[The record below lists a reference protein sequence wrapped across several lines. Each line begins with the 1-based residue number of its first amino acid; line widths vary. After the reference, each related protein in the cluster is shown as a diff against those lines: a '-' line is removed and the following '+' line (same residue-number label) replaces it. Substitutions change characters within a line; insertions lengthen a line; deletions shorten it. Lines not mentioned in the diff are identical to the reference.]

1 MEPIENEKNIQ
12 EEIVTVEP
20 GQEGLTVEEEIKA
33 ETPVV
38 EEKDTDQEK
47 VEEEKAE
54 EISEDTDHHDEDV
67 KEEIKEE
74 VIENNEDS
82 EAAKEED
89 IEEEKAEE
97 ESEKEEKEETPTEED
112 KEEEGKT
119 TEEEVNDEASELE
132 KVKAEL
138 EAMKEADEVRKME
151 EARAKAIDNAV
162 HAYDDFNDKLAKA
175 VEDTFKQYGI
185 DPSITME
192 ELQKEPAKMQIVQ
205 DIVVNAQRI
214 QAEKQAELMKPIND
228 ASNALVFREASK
240 MMAKFELDDKQT
252 SVAAE
257 TLINILDATGLT
269 NLTDD
274 LKAKVEL
281 AVARAKMIAPKV
293 EKVVEEVKEVVEDT
307 KEAVKDVIEEKADD
321 KKEEDVQKVLEEK
334 IEEVKPEPEV
344 KEEKPSIE
352 AFKES
357 ATVVDSTPQE
367 VGDVITADNVL
378 QELQKV
384 PFKDR
389 TKFLKDNY
397 AAFDEAMRRAR

>member
-38 EEKDTDQEK
+38 EEENTNQEK
-47 VEEEKAE
+47 VEEEQSE
-54 EISEDTDHHDEDV
+54 EASEDTEHQDEEV
-67 KEEIKEE
+67 KEEATEEKEE
-74 VIENNEDS
+74 NHEDS
-82 EAAKEED
+82 EATKEEVT
-89 IEEEKAEE
+89 EEEKPEE
-97 ESEKEEKEETPTEED
+97 ESEKEEKEAPTEEQ
-112 KEEEGKT
+112 K
-119 TEEEVNDEASELE
+119 EEEVNDEVSELE

-205 DIVVNAQRI
+205 DIVMNAQRI

-334 IEEVKPEPEV
+334 IEEKKEPEV

-367 VGDVITADNVL
+367 AGDVITADNVL

>member
-33 ETPVV
+33 ETPTV
-38 EEKDTDQEK
+38 EEENVTQEK
-47 VEEEKAE
+47 VEEEQSE
-54 EISEDTDHHDEDV
+54 ETSDDTDHHDEEV
-67 KEEIKEE
+67 KEEVAEEKHEDSEDTKEE
-74 VIENNEDS
+74 VV
-82 EAAKEED
+82 
-89 IEEEKAEE
+89 EEEKPEE
-97 ESEKEEKEETPTEED
+97 ESEKEEEEAPA
-112 KEEEGKT
+112 EEEKEAT
-119 TEEEVNDEASELE
+119 TEEEVHDEASELE

-151 EARAKAIDNAV
+151 EARVKAIDNAV
-162 HAYDDFNDKLAKA
+162 HAFDDFNDKLAKA

-205 DIVVNAQRI
+205 DIVMNAQRI

-321 KKEEDVQKVLEEK
+321 KKEENVQKVLEEK
-334 IEEVKPEPEV
+334 IEEKKEPEV

-367 VGDVITADNVL
+367 AGDVITADNVL

>member
-33 ETPVV
+33 ETPTV
-38 EEKDTDQEK
+38 EEEKNTAQEK
-47 VEEEKAE
+47 VEAEQSEET
-54 EISEDTDHHDEDV
+54 SDDTDHHDEEV
-67 KEEIKEE
+67 KEEVAEEKHEDSEDTKEE
-74 VIENNEDS
+74 VV
-82 EAAKEED
+82 
-89 IEEEKAEE
+89 EEEKPEKESVKEEEETPAEE
-97 ESEKEEKEETPTEED
+97 EKEA
-112 KEEEGKT
+112 T
-119 TEEEVNDEASELE
+119 TEEEVHDEASELE

-162 HAYDDFNDKLAKA
+162 HAFDDFNDKLAKA

-205 DIVVNAQRI
+205 DIVMNAQRI

-321 KKEEDVQKVLEEK
+321 KKEKDVQKVLEEK
-334 IEEVKPEPEV
+334 IEEKKEPEV

-357 ATVVDSTPQE
+357 ATVVDSTSQE
-367 VGDVITADNVL
+367 AGDVITADNVL

>member
-33 ETPVV
+33 ETPQVEEESTPSSEEAPKESEDASGSVEENVTETSDVEETKESSEEEVV
-38 EEKDTDQEK
+38 EEESKEGEK
-47 VEEEKAE
+47 EEVEESTEESSEEEK
-54 EISEDTDHHDEDV
+54 
-67 KEEIKEE
+67 KEE
-74 VIENNEDS
+74 
-82 EAAKEED
+82 
-89 IEEEKAEE
+89 AEE
-97 ESEKEEKEETPTEED
+97 EDDNNK
-112 KEEEGKT
+112 
-119 TEEEVNDEASELE
+119 VDEAEELE

-151 EARAKAIDNAV
+151 EARTKAINNAV
-162 HAYDDFNDKLAKA
+162 QAYDDFNEKLAKA

-192 ELQKEPAKMQIVQ
+192 ELQKEPAKMQVVQ
-205 DIVVNAQRI
+205 DIIMNAQRI
-214 QAEKQAELMKPIND
+214 QAEKQEELMKPINE

-240 MMAKFELDDKQT
+240 LMAQFELDDKQT

-257 TLINILDATGLT
+257 TLINILDATGLM

-293 EKVVEEVKEVVEDT
+293 EKVVEDVKEIVEDT
-307 KEAVKDVIEEKADD
+307 KEAVKDVVEEKAEGS
-321 KKEEDVQKVLEEK
+321 KKEEEKKEEEKEPVQKV
-334 IEEVKPEPEV
+334 I
-344 KEEKPSIE
+344 EEKPSVE
-352 AFKES
+352 AFKEN
-357 ATVVDSTPQE
+357 ATVVDSTSQE
-367 VGDVITADNVL
+367 AGDVITEDNVL

-384 PFKDR
+384 PFKER

-397 AAFDEAMRRAR
+397 AAFDRAMRKAR

>member
-33 ETPVV
+33 ETPVA
-38 EEKDTDQEK
+38 EEENTNQEK
-47 VEEEKAE
+47 VEEEQPEKA
-54 EISEDTDHHDEDV
+54 SEDAEHQDEEV
-67 KEEIKEE
+67 KEEATEEKEENHEDSEDAKEE
-74 VIENNEDS
+74 VT
-82 EAAKEED
+82 
-89 IEEEKAEE
+89 EEEKPEE
-97 ESEKEEKEETPTEED
+97 ESEKEEKEAPTEER
-112 KEEEGKT
+112 KEEEVV
-119 TEEEVNDEASELE
+119 EEEVNEEVSELE

-205 DIVVNAQRI
+205 DIVMNAQRI

-321 KKEEDVQKVLEEK
+321 KKEQDVQKVLEEK
-334 IEEVKPEPEV
+334 IEEKKEPEV

-367 VGDVITADNVL
+367 AGDVITADNVL

>member
-38 EEKDTDQEK
+38 EEENTNQEK
-47 VEEEKAE
+47 VEEEQSE
-54 EISEDTDHHDEDV
+54 EASEDTEHQDEEV
-67 KEEIKEE
+67 KEEATEEKEE
-74 VIENNEDS
+74 NHEDS
-82 EAAKEED
+82 EATKEEVT
-89 IEEEKAEE
+89 EEEKPEE
-97 ESEKEEKEETPTEED
+97 ESEKEEKEAPTEEQ
-112 KEEEGKT
+112 K
-119 TEEEVNDEASELE
+119 EEEVNDEVSELE

-205 DIVVNAQRI
+205 DIVMNAQRI

-334 IEEVKPEPEV
+334 IEEKKEPEV

-367 VGDVITADNVL
+367 AGDVITADNVL

-389 TKFLKDNY
+389 TKCLKDNY

>member
-33 ETPVV
+33 ETPTV
-38 EEKDTDQEK
+38 EEENVTQEK
-47 VEEEKAE
+47 VEEEQSE
-54 EISEDTDHHDEDV
+54 ETSDDTDHHDEEV
-67 KEEIKEE
+67 KEEVAEEKHEDSEDTKEE
-74 VIENNEDS
+74 VV
-82 EAAKEED
+82 
-89 IEEEKAEE
+89 EEEKPEEESVKEEEETPAEE
-97 ESEKEEKEETPTEED
+97 EKEA
-112 KEEEGKT
+112 T
-119 TEEEVNDEASELE
+119 TEEEVHDEVSELE

-151 EARAKAIDNAV
+151 EARSKAIDNAV
-162 HAYDDFNDKLAKA
+162 HAFDDFNDKLAKA

-205 DIVVNAQRI
+205 DIVMNAQRI

-321 KKEEDVQKVLEEK
+321 KKEKDVQKVLEEK
-334 IEEVKPEPEV
+334 IEEKKEPEV
-344 KEEKPSIE
+344 KTEKPSIE

-357 ATVVDSTPQE
+357 ATVVDSTSQE
-367 VGDVITADNVL
+367 AGDVITADNVL

>member
-1 MEPIENEKNIQ
+1 MEPIENENNIQ

-38 EEKDTDQEK
+38 EEENTTQEK
-47 VEEEKAE
+47 VEEEQTE
-54 EISEDTDHHDEDV
+54 ETSEDTGHQDEGAKEEV
-67 KEEIKEE
+67 KEEEPENHEDSEDTKEE
-74 VIENNEDS
+74 VV
-82 EAAKEED
+82 
-89 IEEEKAEE
+89 EEEKPEE
-97 ESEKEEKEETPTEED
+97 ESEKEEDAPTEEE
-112 KEEEGKT
+112 KEET
-119 TEEEVNDEASELE
+119 TEEEVNDEVSELE

-151 EARAKAIDNAV
+151 EARVKAIDNAV
-162 HAYDDFNDKLAKA
+162 HAFDDFNDKLAKA

-205 DIVVNAQRI
+205 DIVMNAQRI

-240 MMAKFELDDKQT
+240 LMAKFELDDKQT

-334 IEEVKPEPEV
+334 IEEVKSEPEV

-352 AFKES
+352 AFKEG
-357 ATVVDSTPQE
+357 ATVVDSTSQE

>member
-33 ETPVV
+33 ETPTV
-38 EEKDTDQEK
+38 EEENVTQEK
-47 VEEEKAE
+47 VEEEQSE
-54 EISEDTDHHDEDV
+54 ETSDDTDHHDEEV
-67 KEEIKEE
+67 KEEVAEEKHEDSEDTKEE
-74 VIENNEDS
+74 VV
-82 EAAKEED
+82 
-89 IEEEKAEE
+89 EEEKPEE
-97 ESEKEEKEETPTEED
+97 ESEKEEKEAPAEEN
-112 KEEEGKT
+112 KEEEEKAVK
-119 TEEEVNDEASELE
+119 EEVNDETSELE

-151 EARAKAIDNAV
+151 EARVKAIDNAV
-162 HAYDDFNDKLAKA
+162 HAFDDFNDKLAKA

-205 DIVVNAQRI
+205 DIVMNAQRI

-321 KKEEDVQKVLEEK
+321 KKEKDVQKVLEEK
-334 IEEVKPEPEV
+334 IEEKKEPEV
-344 KEEKPSIE
+344 KTEKPSIE

-367 VGDVITADNVL
+367 AGDVITADNVL

>member
-12 EEIVTVEP
+12 DEIVTVEP
-20 GQEGLTVEEEIKA
+20 GQEGMTVEEEIKA

-38 EEKDTDQEK
+38 EEDAAQEEASKTEDIQDTKEAAEADKKEEGENPPA
-47 VEEEKAE
+47 EEEKIE
-54 EISEDTDHHDEDV
+54 EDTNVEENKDNSEEKEDNSEEEDK
-67 KEEIKEE
+67 KEEK
-74 VIENNEDS
+74 VDT
-82 EAAKEED
+82 EAP
-89 IEEEKAEE
+89 
-97 ESEKEEKEETPTEED
+97 EEKEETED
-112 KEEEGKT
+112 T
-119 TEEEVNDEASELE
+119 QDTDELE

-151 EARAKAIDNAV
+151 EAREKAINNAV

-175 VEDTFKQYGI
+175 VEDTFRQYGI

-293 EKVVEEVKEVVEDT
+293 EKVVEDVKEVVEDT
-307 KEAVKDVIEEKADD
+307 KEAVKDVIEEKAEDT
-321 KKEEDVQKVLEEK
+321 KEEDVQKVLEEK
-334 IEEVKPEPEV
+334 IEEKKEPEV
-344 KEEKPSIE
+344 KEEKPSID

-367 VGDVITADNVL
+367 AGDVITADNVL

-389 TKFLKDNY
+389 TKFLKNNY

>member
-33 ETPVV
+33 ETPAV
-38 EEKDTDQEK
+38 EEENTAQEK
-47 VEEEKAE
+47 VEEEQSE
-54 EISEDTDHHDEDV
+54 EASEDTDHHDGDV
-67 KEEIKEE
+67 KEEVKEE
-74 VIENNEDS
+74 TTEVTEDHEDS
-82 EAAKEED
+82 EDKEEEAV
-89 IEEEKAEE
+89 EEEKVED
-97 ESEKEEKEETPTEED
+97 ESEKEEEETSTEEEKEE
-112 KEEEGKT
+112 T
-119 TEEEVNDEASELE
+119 TEEEVNDEVSELE
-132 KVKAEL
+132 KVRAEL

-151 EARAKAIDNAV
+151 EARVKAIDNAV

-205 DIVVNAQRI
+205 DIVMNAQRI

-240 MMAKFELDDKQT
+240 LMAKFELDDKQT

-334 IEEVKPEPEV
+334 IEEVKSEPEV

-352 AFKES
+352 AFKEG
-357 ATVVDSTPQE
+357 ATVVDSTSRE

>member
-33 ETPVV
+33 ETPTV
-38 EEKDTDQEK
+38 EEENVTQEK
-47 VEEEKAE
+47 VEEEQSE
-54 EISEDTDHHDEDV
+54 ETSDDTDHHDEEV
-67 KEEIKEE
+67 KEEVAEEKHEDSEDTKEE
-74 VIENNEDS
+74 VV
-82 EAAKEED
+82 
-89 IEEEKAEE
+89 EEEKPEE
-97 ESEKEEKEETPTEED
+97 ESEKEEEEAPA
-112 KEEEGKT
+112 EEEKEAT
-119 TEEEVNDEASELE
+119 TEEEVHDEASELE

-151 EARAKAIDNAV
+151 EARVKAIDNAV
-162 HAYDDFNDKLAKA
+162 HAFDDFNDKLAKA

-205 DIVVNAQRI
+205 DIVMNAQRI

-321 KKEEDVQKVLEEK
+321 KKEENVQKVLEEK
-334 IEEVKPEPEV
+334 IEEKKEPEV

-357 ATVVDSTPQE
+357 ATVVDSTSQE
-367 VGDVITADNVL
+367 AGDVITADNVL